1 MGGWS
6 VISCYRILGL
16 LCTLFLWY
24 KLEEDIMH
32 YDTLEGNPSSSPVRD
47 WSEESRMFIWN
58 ISIAFLNSPVI
69 SALIVMGYNLAP
81 FCSI

>member
-32 YDTLEGNPSSSPVRD
+32 YDTLERNPSSSPVRD
-47 WSEESRMFIWN
+47 WSEESRMFICEYLHCVPKFTSDFGTYCN
-58 ISIAFLNSPVI
+58 GI
-69 SALIVMGYNLAP
+69 
-81 FCSI
+81 